1 MNASNFK
8 HSFCFLRLLC
18 FASAMNPDFVIIG
31 GRLLFIALVCLIYST
46 LGVARHEAVLAAV
59 GYCRQV
65 QCDVH

>member
-1 MNASNFK
+1 
-8 HSFCFLRLLC
+8 
-18 FASAMNPDFVIIG
+18 MNPDFVIIG